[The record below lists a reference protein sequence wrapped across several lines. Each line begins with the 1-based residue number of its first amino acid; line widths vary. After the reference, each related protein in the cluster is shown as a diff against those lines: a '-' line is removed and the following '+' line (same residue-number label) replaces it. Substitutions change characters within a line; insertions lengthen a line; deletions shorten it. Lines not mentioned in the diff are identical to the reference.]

1 MVFAGCF
8 RACWRGAGLD
18 LAGGWR
24 STAWSWLVMFGLL
37 FLLLFLHF
45 WRKVCH
51 SSEKKFG
58 RYVAVQYVER
68 DGARCGFGVL
78 AGQILLQA
86 FVGSL

>member
-1 MVFAGCF
+1 MVFAGF

-58 RYVAVQYVER
+58 RYVGVGIEQVRGMYVV
-68 DGARCGFGVL
+68 GYYGVFL
-78 AGQILLQA
+78 IKGYW
-86 FVGSL
+86 GSLVY